1 MYYHRILSI
10 FVWIPFLFLSAC
22 GERETEVASI
32 ALSRSSAELEIG
44 ETLSLKAT
52 VSPSNA
58 TYDSITWTSSNA
70 TVATVSDSGLV
81 SALSEGN
88 TTITVMADGKK
99 ASCSITVIKG
109 YVAVSSLTLNK
120 EKLELFKGETETLR
134 VTISPDDATDK
145 AITWTSSAPEIVSV
159 SGGSVSAIEV
169 GDAIIY
175 AKAGDVS
182 ATCSVSVK
190 PVTATGVKIT
200 GAKQSVFIKDTLWLS
215 YGFTPEHAEPV
226 PMRWT
231 SSDESV
237 LSIDQDGVCIA
248 ISEGSVIVSVS
259 NDDAS
264 LSDSV
269 EIKVNDPYMKVGQAY
284 SSKWGF
290 ECTVNSIQ
298 VSSSGSKMTCSV
310 SYTIKNITTDSKLTE
325 CLFSCITESGESIG
339 QYGFYGYVFPGESVS
354 RSYSFETL
362 SSDPF
367 VKLMFSNP
375 FSNPVVNSN
384 APDLVWDITRFYN

>member
-1 MYYHRILSI
+1 MYYHRILRI
-10 FVWIPFLFLSAC
+10 FVWIPFLFLTAC
-22 GERETEVASI
+22 GEREIEVASI

-58 TYDSITWTSSNA
+58 AYDSITWTSSNA

-248 ISEGSVIVSVS
+248 ISEGAVFVSVS

>member
-1 MYYHRILSI
+1 MYNLRILSI
-10 FVWIPFLFLSAC
+10 LIWIPFLFLTAC
-22 GERETEVASI
+22 GETEVEVDSI
-32 ALSRSSAELEIG
+32 TLSQSSAELEIG

-109 YVAVSSLTLNK
+109 YVAGSSLTLNK

-248 ISEGSVIVSVS
+248 ISEGAVIVSVS

-367 VKLMFSNP
+367 VKLVFSNP

-384 APDLVWDITRFYN
+384 APDLVLDITRFYN